1 MAGRKYDATMN
12 DDEDCNGIQ
21 SSVVRSDYTSKSS
34 GQQHQS
40 TANNNNEQ
48 DDQDDLHDHD
58 DEDDISLTLG
68 TIIQTNNNEEGDDTL
83 LPNMSSVTLDIS
95 CPYFTPR
102 AEALASSINNSAE
115 NNCNTIMMG
124 ASLLDEPLGD
134 DDEKPLGNNK
144 NNDDEESSEEIMM
157 AVLSTPL
164 NKQTSDTS
172 YREERRMNGL
182 NLR

>member
-1 MAGRKYDATMN
+1 MADRKYDATMN
-12 DDEDCNGIQ
+12 DEDYNGIQ
-21 SSVVRSDYTSKSS
+21 SSIVRSDYTSKSS
-34 GQQHQS
+34 GQHQS
-40 TANNNNEQ
+40 TANNN
-48 DDQDDLHDHD
+48 DQDDLHDHD

-68 TIIQTNNNEEGDDTL
+68 SIIQTNNNEGDDTL

-102 AEALASSINNSAE
+102 AEALASSINNSTAE

-124 ASLLDEPLGD
+124 ASLSDEHLGN

-144 NNDDEESSEEIMM
+144 NNDEESSEEIIM

-164 NKQTSDTS
+164 KKQSSDTS

>member
-1 MAGRKYDATMN
+1 MAGKYATMN
-12 DDEDCNGIQ
+12 DDDYNGIQ
-21 SSVVRSDYTSKSS
+21 SSIVRSDYTSKSS
-34 GQQHQS
+34 GQHQS
-40 TANNNNEQ
+40 TANNN
-48 DDQDDLHDHD
+48 DQDDLHDHD

-68 TIIQTNNNEEGDDTL
+68 SIIQTNNNEEGDDTS

-102 AEALASSINNSAE
+102 AEALASSINNSTE
-115 NNCNTIMMG
+115 NNCNTIMRMG
-124 ASLLDEPLGD
+124 ASLSDEPLGD
-134 DDEKPLGNNK
+134 NDEKPLSNNR
-144 NNDDEESSEEIMM
+144 NNDEEESSEEIIL

-164 NKQTSDTS
+164 KKQSSDTS